1 VTIKEFFNVGFE
13 VYYRTHT
20 CGDLNRENVGQQVTL
35 AGWVNR
41 RRDHGGLI
49 FIDLRDR
56 YGITQVICDP
66 ERSAEAHRVASELRS
81 EYVVQ
86 VTGTVVPRLPGTENP
101 NLRTGAIEV
110 AADHIEILNPSRTTP
125 FPINTEATPVDESLR
140 LKYRY
145 LDLRRPKMR
154 DNIILRHR
162 IVKAMR
168 DYLDERGFLE
178 IETPILM
185 KSTPEGAR
193 DYLVP
198 SRLYP
203 GEFYALPQ
211 SPQQLKQLLMVAG
224 MDRYFQIA
232 RCFRD
237 EDQRADRQPEFTQ
250 LDLEMAFVAEEDVMS
265 LIEGLLIYLV
275 EKTTNKRIKE
285 RPFPRLSYTHVM
297 NRYGTDHPDLRFDLP
312 LVEIS
317 DLASA
322 GHFGV
327 FQSALAAGG
336 MVKGIRVPGAA
347 SYSRKEID
355 ELTEFARMLGAKG
368 LVSLAIHS
376 SGEVRSP
383 LTKFMSAS
391 EVQAIITRLEGKPAD
406 LLLFVADSPK
416 VCNDVLFR
424 LRVKLA
430 ERLKLID
437 PNELAFCWVVDFPL
451 LHFNEE
457 EQRYAA
463 EHNPFSGMDE
473 AHISRLD
480 TDPLNIRA
488 KQYDIICNGYEI
500 GGGSVRI
507 NVADIQHKVFSLM
520 KLSNEQIQEQFG
532 HMLEAFEYGAPPH
545 GGIALGV
552 DRLVMLFAD
561 EDTIR
566 DVIAF
571 PKTQSA
577 VDLMMNAPSP
587 VDEKQLEE
595 LHLRVRTE
603 DKK

>member
-1 VTIKEFFNVGFE
+1 MGFA
-13 VYYRTHT
+13 VHYRTHT
-20 CGDLNRENVGQQVTL
+20 CGELNTDAIGQHVTL

-49 FIDLRDR
+49 FLDIRDR

-66 ERSAEAHRVASELRS
+66 ERSPEAHRVASELRS
-81 EYVVQ
+81 EYIVQ
-86 VTGTVVPRLPGTENP
+86 VSGTVVHRLPGTENP
-101 NLRTGAIEV
+101 NLSTGAIEV
-110 AADHIEILNPSRTTP
+110 VAEQIAILNPSRTTP
-125 FPINTEATPVDESLR
+125 FPITDNISVDESLR

-145 LDLRRPKMR
+145 LDLRRPSMR
-154 DNIILRHR
+154 DNIVLRHR
-162 IVKAMR
+162 VVKVIR

-203 GEFYALPQ
+203 GQFYALPQ

-250 LDLEMAFVAEEDVMS
+250 LDLEMAFVAEEDVMA
-265 LIEGLLIYLV
+265 LIEGLLIHLI
-275 EKTTNKRIKE
+275 EKTTKKTIKQ
-285 RPFPRLSYTHVM
+285 RPFPRLSYKDVM
-297 NRYGTDHPDLRFDLP
+297 DRYGTDHPDLRFELP

-317 DLASA
+317 DLAAA
-322 GHFGV
+322 GNFGV
-327 FQSALAAGG
+327 FQNVLAANG
-336 MVKGIRVPGAA
+336 MVKGIRMPGAA
-347 SYSRKEID
+347 GYSRKEID
-355 ELTEFARMLGAKG
+355 ELTEFVRMLGAKG
-368 LVSLAIHS
+368 LVTVAIS
-376 SGEVRSP
+376 ATGDVKSP
-383 LTKFMSAS
+383 LTKFMSS
-391 EVQAIITRLEGKPAD
+391 DEVQAIIDRLQGTPGD
-406 LLLFVADSPK
+406 LLLFVADSAK

-424 LRVKLA
+424 LRVKLG
-430 ERLKLID
+430 ERLNLID
-437 PNELAFCWVVDFPL
+437 PNEMALCWVVDFPL
-451 LHFNEE
+451 VHFDEE
-457 EQRYAA
+457 GQRYEA

-473 AHISRLD
+473 AHIGRLD

-488 KQYDIICNGYEI
+488 KQYDIICNGCEI

-507 NVADIQHKVFSLM
+507 NVSEIQHKVFSLM
-520 KLSNEQIQEQFG
+520 KLNDEQIREQFG

-552 DRLVMLFAD
+552 DRLVMLLAD
-561 EDTIR
+561 EDSIR
-566 DVIAF
+566 EVIAF

-577 VDLMMNAPSP
+577 IDLLMNAPSP
-587 VDEKQLEE
+587 VDEQQLRE
-595 LHLRVRTE
+595 LHLSIREEEKR
-603 DKK
+603 

>member
-1 VTIKEFFNVGFE
+1 MGFA
-13 VYYRTHT
+13 VHYRTYT
-20 CGDLNRENVGQQVTL
+20 CGELNKDAVGKHVML

-49 FIDLRDR
+49 FLDLRDR
-56 YGITQVICDP
+56 YGLTQIICDP
-66 ERSAEAHRVASELRS
+66 ERSPEAHTVASELRS

-86 VTGTVVPRLPGTENP
+86 ISGTVVSRLPGTENP
-101 NLRTGAIEV
+101 HLSTGSIEV
-110 AADHIEILNPSRTTP
+110 VAEHVEILNPSRTTP
-125 FPINTEATPVDESLR
+125 FPINSETIQVDESLR

-145 LDLRRPKMR
+145 LDLRRPTMR

-198 SRLYP
+198 SRIYN

-211 SPQQLKQLLMVAG
+211 SPQQLKQLLMVG
-224 MDRYFQIA
+224 GLDRYFQIA

-237 EDQRADRQPEFTQ
+237 EDQRSDRQPEFTQ
-250 LDLEMAFVAEEDVMS
+250 LDLEMSFVSEDDVMS
-265 LIEGLLIYLV
+265 LIEDMLIFLI
-275 EKTTNKRIKE
+275 EKTTQKRIKE
-285 RPFPRLSYTHVM
+285 RPFPRLQYKDAM
-297 NRYGTDHPDLRFDLP
+297 DRYGTDHPDLRFALP

-317 DLASA
+317 DLAAA
-322 GHFGV
+322 GTFGV
-327 FQSALAAGG
+327 FRSALAQQG
-336 MVKGIRVPGAA
+336 MVKGIRVPGAGN
-347 SYSRKEID
+347 YSRKEVD
-355 ELTEFARMLGAKG
+355 ELTDFARTLGAKG
-368 LVSLAIHS
+368 LVSLAIHEN
-376 SGEVRSP
+376 GEIRSP
-383 LTKFMSAS
+383 LPKFMSS
-391 EVQAIITRLEGKPAD
+391 EEVQAIIDRLEGKPGD
-406 LLLFVADSPK
+406 LLLFVADSAK

-437 PNELAFCWVVDFPL
+437 PEEMALCWVVDFPL
-451 LHFNEE
+451 FHYDEE
-457 EQRYAA
+457 GKRYDA

-473 AHISRLD
+473 AHIDRLD

-507 NVADIQHKVFSLM
+507 NVAELQRKVFSLM
-520 KLSNEQIQEQFG
+520 NMTDEQIHEQFG

-566 DVIAF
+566 EVIAF

-577 VDLMMNAPSP
+577 QDLLLGAPSP
-587 VDEKQLEE
+587 VDDKQLQE
-595 LHLRVRTE
+595 LHLRLRPE
-603 DKK
+603 EKR

>member
-1 VTIKEFFNVGFE
+1 VAFAVH
-13 VYYRTHT
+13 YRTQT
-20 CGDLNRENVGQQVTL
+20 CGELTASNVGQKVTL

-56 YGITQVICDP
+56 YGLTQIICDP
-66 ERSAEAHRVASELRS
+66 ERSGEAHRIASEVRS
-81 EYVVQ
+81 EYVLQ
-86 VTGTVVPRLPGTENP
+86 VKGTVVHRLPGTENRQ
-101 NLRTGAIEV
+101 LSTGEIEV
-110 AADHIEILNPSRTTP
+110 VAEQITILNPSRTTP
-125 FPINTEATPVDESLR
+125 FPITNEADLVDESLR

-162 IVKAMR
+162 VVKFIR

-178 IETPILM
+178 IETPILI

-250 LDLEMAFVAEEDVMS
+250 LDLEMAFVDEGDVMA
-265 LIEGLLIYLV
+265 LIEDLLIHLI
-275 EKTTNKRIKE
+275 EATTNKRIKY
-285 RPFPRLSYTHVM
+285 RSFPRISYKDAM
-297 NRYGTDHPDLRFDLP
+297 ERYGIDRPDLRFDLP
-312 LVEIS
+312 LVTIS
-317 DLASA
+317 DLAAA
-322 GHFGV
+322 GNFGV
-327 FQSALAAGG
+327 FKNALAAQGI
-336 MVKGIRVPGAA
+336 VKGIRVPGAA
-347 SYSRKEID
+347 HYTRKEIE

-368 LVSLAIHS
+368 LVTMAIHEN
-376 SGEVRSP
+376 GEIKSP
-383 LTKFMSAS
+383 LTKFMAAE
-391 EVQAIITRLEGKPAD
+391 EVQAIINRLGGQSGD
-406 LLLFVADSPK
+406 LLLFVADSAK
-416 VCNDVLFR
+416 VCNDVLAR
-424 LRVKLA
+424 LRIKLA

-437 PNELAFCWVVDFPL
+437 PNEMALCWVVDFPL
-451 LHFNEE
+451 FYYDEE
-457 EQRYAA
+457 LQRYDA

-473 AHISRLD
+473 AHIERLD

-488 KQYDIICNGYEI
+488 KQYDIICNGYEV

-507 NVADIQHKVFSLM
+507 NVAEIQHKVFTLM
-520 KLSNEQIQEQFG
+520 KLTDEQIQEQFG

-545 GGIALGV
+545 GGIALGI
-552 DRLVMLFAD
+552 DRLVMLLAD
-561 EDTIR
+561 EESIR
-566 DVIAF
+566 AVIAF

-577 VDLMMNAPSP
+577 QDLLLGAPSP
-587 VDEKQLEE
+587 VDDKQLQE
-595 LHLRVRTE
+595 LHLQIR
-603 DKK
+603 KP

>member
-1 VTIKEFFNVGFE
+1 MAFE
-13 VYYRTHT
+13 AYFRTHT
-20 CGDLNRENVGQQVTL
+20 CGELSAANIGQQVTL

-41 RRDHGGLI
+41 RRDHGGLV
-49 FIDLRDR
+49 FLDLRDR

-66 ERSAEAHRVASELRS
+66 ERSPEAHHIASELRS
-81 EYVVQ
+81 EFVAQ

-101 NLRTGAIEV
+101 NLKTGAIEV
-110 AADHIEILNPSRTTP
+110 AADSVVILNPSRTTP
-125 FPINTEATPVDESLR
+125 FPISDTISVDESLR

-162 IVKAMR
+162 VVKVIR

-198 SRLYP
+198 SRLYA

-224 MDRYFQIA
+224 LDRYFQIA

-237 EDQRADRQPEFTQ
+237 EDQRSDRQPEFTQ
-250 LDLEMAFVAEEDVMS
+250 LDLEMSFVAEEDVMD
-265 LIEGLLIYLV
+265 LIEGLLIFLI
-275 EKTTNKRIKE
+275 EKTTSKRIKQ
-285 RPFPRLSYTHVM
+285 RPFPRLSYAHVM
-297 NRYGTDHPDLRFDLP
+297 ERYGTDHPDLRFDLP

-317 DLASA
+317 DLAAA
-322 GHFGV
+322 GTFGV
-327 FQSALAAGG
+327 FQGALAAGG
-336 MVKGIRVPGAA
+336 MVKGIRVPGAGG
-347 SYSRKEID
+347 YSRKEIE

-368 LVSLAIHS
+368 LVSLAIS
-376 SGEVRSP
+376 PASEIKSP
-383 LTKFMSAS
+383 LTKFMSAG
-391 EVQAIITRLEGKPAD
+391 EVQAIIDRLQGEAGD
-406 LLLFVADSPK
+406 LLLFVADSAK

-437 PNELAFCWVVDFPL
+437 PQEMALCWVVDFPL
-451 LHFNEE
+451 LHFDEE
-457 EQRYAA
+457 GQRYEA

-473 AHISRLD
+473 AHVDRLD
-480 TDPLNIRA
+480 SDPLNIRA

-507 NVADIQHKVFSLM
+507 NVAELQHKVFSLM
-520 KLSNEQIQEQFG
+520 KLDDEQIKEQFG

-545 GGIALGV
+545 GGIALGI
-552 DRLVMLFAD
+552 DRLVMLLAD
-561 EDTIR
+561 EDSIR
-566 DVIAF
+566 EVIAF

-577 VDLMMNAPSP
+577 LDLLMNAPSP
-587 VDEKQLEE
+587 VDEKQLQE
-595 LHLRVRTE
+595 LHLKVRE
-603 DKK
+603 EQKRS

>member
-1 VTIKEFFNVGFE
+1 MGFE

-20 CGDLNRENVGQQVTL
+20 CGELKKANVGQQVRL
-35 AGWVNR
+35 AGWINR

-49 FIDLRDR
+49 FLDIRDR

-66 ERSAEAHRVASELRS
+66 ERSPEAHNIASELRS

-86 VTGTVVPRLPGTENP
+86 VSGTVVNRLPGTENP
-101 NLRTGAIEV
+101 NLSTGE
-110 AADHIEILNPSRTTP
+110 IEIAAEQIILLNPARTTP
-125 FPINTEATPVDESLR
+125 FLISDTVTAEESLR

-145 LDLRRPKMR
+145 LDLRRPRMR

-162 IVKAMR
+162 IVKLMR

-198 SRLYP
+198 SRLYE

-224 MDRYFQIA
+224 LDRYFQIA

-237 EDQRADRQPEFTQ
+237 EDQRSDRQPEFTQ
-250 LDLEMAFVAEEDVMS
+250 LDLEMSFVSEEDVMG
-265 LIEGLLIYLV
+265 LIEDLLIYLI
-275 EKTTNKRIKE
+275 EKTTDKTIKQ
-285 RPFPRLSYTHVM
+285 RPFPHLSYKEAM
-297 NRYGTDHPDLRFDLP
+297 DRYGTDHPDLRFELP

-317 DLASA
+317 DLAAA
-322 GHFGV
+322 GNFGV
-327 FQSALAAGG
+327 FQNALASQG

-347 SYSRKEID
+347 SYSRKEIE
-355 ELTEFARMLGAKG
+355 ELTEFARQLGAKG
-368 LVSLAIHS
+368 LVSLAIS
-376 SGEVRSP
+376 TSGEIKSP
-383 LTKFMSAS
+383 LSKFMSPD
-391 EVQAIITRLEGKPAD
+391 EVQAIIERLQGQTGD
-406 LLLFVADSPK
+406 LLLFVADSAK
-416 VCNDVLFR
+416 VSNDVLFR

-430 ERLKLID
+430 ERLKLIN
-437 PNELAFCWVVDFPL
+437 PNEMALCWVVDFPL
-451 LHFNEE
+451 FHYDEE
-457 EQRYAA
+457 AQRYDA

-473 AHISRLD
+473 AHVERLNS
-480 TDPLNIRA
+480 DPLNIRA

-507 NVADIQHKVFSLM
+507 NVAALQHKVFSLM
-520 KLSNEQIQEQFG
+520 KMDDAQIQEQFG

-545 GGIALGV
+545 GGIALGI

-561 EDTIR
+561 EESIR

-577 VDLMMNAPSP
+577 LDLLMNAPSP
-587 VDEKQLEE
+587 VDEKQLRE
-595 LHLRVRTE
+595 LHLQIRPTE
-603 DKK
+603 KR

>member
-1 VTIKEFFNVGFE
+1 MGFE

-20 CGDLNRENVGQQVTL
+20 CGELDASNIGEYVTL
-35 AGWVNR
+35 AGWVNK
-41 RRDHGGLI
+41 RRDHGGLVFLDI
-49 FIDLRDR
+49 RDR
-56 YGITQVICDP
+56 YGITQVIADP
-66 ERSAEAHRVASELRS
+66 ERAPEVHRIASELRS

-86 VTGTVVPRLPGTENP
+86 ISGKVVARLPGTENKK
-101 NLRTGAIEV
+101 LSTGAIEI
-110 AADHIEILNPSRTTP
+110 AADAIAILNPSRTTP
-125 FPINTEATPVDESLR
+125 FPISDNIQVDESLR

-145 LDLRRPKMR
+145 LDLRRLSMQG
-154 DNIILRHR
+154 NMILRHR
-162 IVKAMR
+162 VVKTIR

-237 EDQRADRQPEFTQ
+237 EDQRSDRQPEFTQ

-265 LIEGLLIYLV
+265 VIESLLINLIE
-275 EKTTNKRIKE
+275 ETTSKHIKE
-285 RPFPRLSYTHVM
+285 LPFPRLSYAYVM
-297 NRYGTDHPDLRFDLP
+297 DRYGTDHPDLRFDLP

-317 DLASA
+317 DLASK
-322 GHFGV
+322 GNFGV
-327 FQSALAAGG
+327 FQNAIAAKGI
-336 MVKGIRVPGAA
+336 VKGIRVPGAGG
-347 SYSRKEID
+347 YSRKEIE

-368 LVSLAIHS
+368 LVTLAIS
-376 SGEVRSP
+376 PTNEFKSP
-383 LTKFMSAS
+383 LTKFISKD
-391 EVQAIITRLEGKPAD
+391 EVQAIIDRLEGEPGD
-406 LLLFVADSPK
+406 LLLFVADSAK

-424 LRVKLA
+424 LRVKLG
-430 ERLKLID
+430 ERLNLID
-437 PNELAFCWVVDFPL
+437 SNELALCWVVDFPL
-451 LHFNEE
+451 LHYDEE
-457 EQRYAA
+457 GQRYEA

-473 AHISRLD
+473 THVDRLD
-480 TDPLNIRA
+480 SDPLNIRA
-488 KQYDIICNGYEI
+488 KQYDILCNGYEI

-507 NVADIQHKVFSLM
+507 NVAEIQRKVFSLM
-520 KLSNEQIQEQFG
+520 RLSDEESKEQFG

-545 GGIALGV
+545 GGIALGI

-561 EDTIR
+561 EDSIR
-566 DVIAF
+566 EVIAF

-577 VDLMMNAPSP
+577 QDLMMNAPSP
-587 VDEKQLEE
+587 VDEKQLRE
-595 LHLRVRTE
+595 LHLQLRSSE
-603 DKK
+603 KK